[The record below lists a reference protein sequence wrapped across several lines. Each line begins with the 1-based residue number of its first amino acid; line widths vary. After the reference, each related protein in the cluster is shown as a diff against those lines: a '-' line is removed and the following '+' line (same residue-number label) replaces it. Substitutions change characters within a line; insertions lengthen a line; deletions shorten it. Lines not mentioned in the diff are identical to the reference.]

1 LLIFLVMVIDSRF
14 ERYTSLGGLFKIFLA
29 TSDNRELSNVTPKIL
44 KTTVKPKKSLHS
56 METFLDD

>member
-1 LLIFLVMVIDSRF
+1 MVIDSRF

-56 METFLDD
+56 METFLDG